1 MSEKQNRENRD
12 FSIYDSMK
20 TEDLEEI
27 LRSDFESNLDEE
39 ADTELLLYVM
49 EVLAKRNRDSNTP
62 EITAQQAWES
72 FQENYLPEEENSSEC
87 LPKKSN
93 RFTRWWPRRMI
104 AAAAIFAII
113 VCVPVVAK
121 SFSWKDIWNAVA
133 TWAKET
139 FSFVGSDN
147 IDHSEPATEDTLQFE
162 SLQQALAETDQSNVL
177 LPTWMP
183 DGYHLEAIKIDE
195 SPERKI
201 FNALYTKND
210 QILRIFVQT
219 YLVFDPENIE
229 IEDDPIEIYE
239 VSGVKYYIF
248 KNVNQLQ
255 IVWHTDSY
263 ECCISCE
270 LSIEEIKMMIDSI
283 GKG

>member
-139 FSFVGSDN
+139 FSFVDSNN
-147 IDHSEPATEDTLQFE
+147 IDRSEPATNDTLQFK
-162 SLQQALAETDQSNVL
+162 SLQQALIETEQENVL
-177 LPTWMP
+177 LPTWIP
-183 DGYHLEAIKIDE
+183 DGYILTNITVTET
-195 SPERKI
+195 PEKKVYE
-201 FNALYTKND
+201 ALYAKNN
-210 QILRIFVQT
+210 QLLTILIQS
-219 YLVFDPENIE
+219 YLLSDPANIE
-229 IEDDPIEIYE
+229 IAGNPIEVYE
-239 VSGVKYYIF
+239 ISDVKYYIF
-248 KNVNQLQ
+248 ENVNNFQV
-255 IVWHTDSY
+255 IWKTESY

-270 LSIEEIKMMIDSI
+270 LTIEEIKLMIDSI

>member
-93 RFTRWWPRRMI
+93 RFARWWPRRMI

-133 TWAKET
+133 TWARET
-139 FSFVGSDN
+139 FSFVSDN
-147 IDHSEPATEDTLQFE
+147 NTVYDEPAKEDSLKYK
-162 SLQQALAETDQSNVL
+162 SLQQALEETNKPSDFI
-177 LPTWMP
+177 PTKFP
-183 DGYHLEAIKIDE
+183 DGYILQDITIIE
-195 SPERKI
+195 SPDKTTY
-201 FNALYTKND
+201 NAFYVKD
-210 QILRIFVQT
+210 EKPLRILVQA
-219 YLVFDPENIE
+219 YLGADPERIE
-229 IEDDPIEIYE
+229 IEGSPVEIYKSCNIE
-239 VSGVKYYIF
+239 YYIF
-248 KNVNQLQ
+248 KNVNQMQ
-255 IVWHTDSY
+255 VIWYTESY

-270 LSIEEIKMMIDSI
+270 LSIEEIKMMINSI